1 MKIEKPLYFIQQVSE
16 ITGLSKLVIRKW
28 EERYQIV
35 IPNRL
40 ENGYRV
46 YTEEDV
52 NKILAVKGLTDQGYS
67 VKQAASFINKIETK
81 PEPTP
86 EPTPVTP
93 DGQMKSLPQA
103 SNEYV
108 NELIKEGAN
117 CHEAGMN
124 YIFQRAYH
132 EKGLEY
138 FIHSVALP
146 FLFEIGKRWETG
158 EWEEY
163 QEAGASMALRD
174 FLIGLRRNF
183 IVRKEAPT
191 LLGACLP
198 YEKHEIPVMLILL
211 KAMVKGWKTVLI
223 GASPAQGSIENT
235 VQKLLPDRVILS
247 ATTTTPFEEDP
258 NALLRLDQFAGTC
271 KKTDFYLGGPGA
283 VEYMS
288 KMKINLEFIT
298 LSQSLNHILE
308 IK

>member
-35 IPNRL
+35 IPERL
-40 ENGYRV
+40 DNGYRV
-46 YTEEDV
+46 YTEADV
-52 NKILAVKGLTDQGYS
+52 NKILSVKNLTDQGYS
-67 VKQAASFINKIETK
+67 VKQAAFFIQRIESN
-81 PEPTP
+81 PEL
-86 EPTPVTP
+86 TPVTP
-93 DGQMKSLPQA
+93 YGQTKSQ
-103 SNEYV
+103 SQNINEYV
-108 NELIKEGAN
+108 IKLLKEGTS

-124 YIFQRAYH
+124 YIFQQAYH

-146 FLFEIGKRWETG
+146 FLLEIGNRWETG

-163 QEAGASMALRD
+163 QEASASMALKD
-174 FLIGLRRNF
+174 FLIELRRNF

-198 YEKHEIPVMLILL
+198 HEKHEIPVMLILL

-223 GASPAQGSIENT
+223 GASPARGSIENT

-247 ATTTTPFEEDP
+247 ATTTAPFEKDP
-258 NALLRLDQFAGTC
+258 NVLLKLDLFAGTC
-271 KKTDFYLGGPGA
+271 KKTDFYIGGPGA
-283 VEYMS
+283 EEYMS
-288 KMKINLEFIT
+288 KINIKPEFIT
-298 LSQSLNHILE
+298 LSRSLNQILE
-308 IK
+308 IE

>member
-1 MKIEKPLYFIQQVSE
+1 MNIEKPLYFIQQVSE

-35 IPNRL
+35 SPKRL
-40 ENGYRV
+40 DNGYRV
-46 YTEEDV
+46 YTEADV
-52 NKILAVKGLTDQGYS
+52 NKILSVKGLTEKGYS
-67 VKQAASFINKIETK
+67 VKQAALIIDNIETK
-81 PEPTP
+81 PEPTL
-86 EPTPVTP
+86 VTP
-93 DGQMKSLPQA
+93 DRQTKSQPPA
-103 SNEYV
+103 TNDYV
-108 NELIKEGAN
+108 MELIKEGTS

-124 YIFQRAYH
+124 YIFQQAYH
-132 EKGLEY
+132 EKGIEY
-138 FIHSVALP
+138 FIHSVAFP
-146 FLFEIGKRWETG
+146 FLLEIGNRWGTG

-163 QEAGASMALRD
+163 QEAIASMTLRD
-174 FLIGLRRNF
+174 FLIELRRNF
-183 IVRKEAPT
+183 IVRTEAPT

-211 KAMVKGWKTVLI
+211 QAMVKGWKTMLI

-247 ATTTTPFEEDP
+247 ATTTTPFEQDP
-258 NALLRLDQFAGTC
+258 NALLKLDQFAGTC

-288 KMKINLEFIT
+288 NSNMKLEYIT
-298 LSQSLNHILE
+298 LSRSLNQLLE